1 MISTSVNVN
10 TINDWKKN
18 SYILVFQTLEKQKE
32 NVGLRDDFSVAFL
45 CWFQLF
51 FLKKQ
56 ATLKSTTE
64 GNILILLNQTKKKAE
79 YLKWFFL
86 YFFVSATRRF

>member
-32 NVGLRDDFSVAFL
+32 NVGPRDDFSVAFL

>member
-51 FLKKQ
+51 FSEKTSHIEKYYR
-56 ATLKSTTE
+56 
-64 GNILILLNQTKKKAE
+64 G
-79 YLKWFFL
+79 
-86 YFFVSATRRF
+86 